1 MVGLP
6 LGLHFTKQVKA
17 LKQALGLKLAM
28 FPKVRIRTIIIAKFW
43 FFVAPTLSFFSE
55 LSYTEFVG
63 TAKDR
68 GYWVLALRL
77 GCLSTMYDFL
87 LSRH

>member
-1 MVGLP
+1 MVDVTL
-6 LGLHFTKQVKA
+6 T

-28 FPKVRIRTIIIAKFW
+28 FPNVRFGTIINAKFC

-63 TAKDR
+63 TAKGR
-68 GYWVLALRL
+68 GYWVLVV
-77 GCLSTMYDFL
+77 
-87 LSRH
+87 

>member
-1 MVGLP
+1 MVDVTL
-6 LGLHFTKQVKA
+6 T

-77 GCLSTMYDFL
+77 GCLSTMLTFL